1 MKANTAKP
9 KSMPP
14 KELILERLSYDPDTG
29 IFRRK
34 MKNNRNQIIG
44 EQAGSLSS
52 EGYLIIQI
60 DKVRYYAHRL
70 AYFLITGKQPMSVDH
85 VNGIRTDNRAE
96 NLRSAS
102 RCENVYNTK
111 KNIRNRSGH
120 KNIHWN
126 NRSNKWD
133 VHMNANRKSHWGG
146 CYSSLEEAVKACKA
160 LRLKL
165 HGEFANHG
173 ESE

>member
-44 EQAGSLSS
+44 EQVGSLSS

-70 AYFLITGKQPMSVDH
+70 AYFLITGEQPMSVD
-85 VNGIRTDNRAE
+85 
-96 NLRSAS
+96 
-102 RCENVYNTK
+102 
-111 KNIRNRSGH
+111 
-120 KNIHWN
+120 
-126 NRSNKWD
+126 
-133 VHMNANRKSHWGG
+133 
-146 CYSSLEEAVKACKA
+146 
-160 LRLKL
+160 
-165 HGEFANHG
+165 
-173 ESE
+173 